1 MRKRVLLGLVCLSG
15 LGAVAQA
22 AVAVENDTIFRHD
35 HAWARFGKGSWREV
49 RILTQNFDEQGNP
62 TDSSITD
69 NKTTVE
75 EVTAERV
82 TLKVEVTVEV
92 AGKRFPSQPQIIKQ
106 GYAGETVGQT
116 VSVKSLEPET
126 VTIDGQ
132 QVRCQTQQ
140 VEILGGV
147 TREVSLLSFAPGH
160 FPAILKRKSTM
171 RDAAGT
177 KTMQE
182 STTEVKAVGMS
193 RRVLNE
199 RVPREAYLVRQ
210 EQRNDRGVTTT
221 WSWHVPDVP
230 GEIVD
235 QCSKKVDIQGRLVR
249 RTTLELVGYGIQGT
263 DPDDLFPDV
272 RRRRARRSRRREER

>member
-1 MRKRVLLGLVCLSG
+1 LLTRIWVFIGLVCLTIP
-15 LGAVAQA
+15 GAVAA
-22 AVAVENDTIFRHD
+22 AAENDSILQRD
-35 HAWARFGKGSWREV
+35 HAWARFDKGSWRKV
-49 RILTQNFDEQGNP
+49 RIVTQNFDEQGNP

-75 EVTAERV
+75 EVTPERV

-92 AGKRFPSQPQIIKQ
+92 AGKRFPSKPQIIKQ

-126 VTIDGQ
+126 VTIGGE

-147 TREVSLLSFAPGH
+147 TREVSLISFASNH

-182 STTEVKAVGMS
+182 ATAEVKAVGIL

-199 RVPREAYLVRQ
+199 RVPRDAYLVRQ
-210 EQRNDRGVTTT
+210 EQRNDHGVTLT

-235 QCSKKVDIQGRLVR
+235 QYSKKVDTEGRVVR
-249 RTTLELVGYGIQGT
+249 RTTLKLVGYGIRGA
-263 DPDDLFPDV
+263 DPEDVYPDL
-272 RRRRARRSRRREER
+272 RRRRARRSRRRDDR